1 MISPTQPIEVR
12 EQVLDSD
19 LAKLKKYIIRSPQV
33 SIPELCRL
41 FDGAITSPSPSGS
54 VANRHIT
61 WDLLVKIPLEVV
73 SSLFHIKIICDR
85 DKQDLSTATIR
96 LKRPDLF
103 GWLKSALVFKG
114 EEKEALED
122 IAKAEHELLNKA
134 KLWNPLYFG
143 NLQYI
148 FAYVAAGNFIRS
160 LNIKVVS
167 QDFDLSLV
175 VDRILTVVTSINIT
189 RCLLHFIP
197 QIPTNMPYPLYSV
210 IKRGTCE
217 ITFLEDRVTKKI
229 RNFETEYNF
238 STFNDLKNIYAKSA
252 NESHFIQAVVP
263 PHIKNSTYTVELSP
277 LGINRCPQ
285 SLQELKRAIK
295 CVLEALVVLHRSKYV
310 HRDIRWDN
318 VIQSSTNSM
327 DWILNDLEHA
337 GKEGPV
343 TYRLEWWPNGVG
355 PNQGPYDFKCDLY
368 LVGELIRTSGVDLSR
383 TDTSF
388 MNKLLEMESRFTTMK
403 ALKDIWLTSES

>member
-1 MISPTQPIEVR
+1 QEFLTNKNEDIEAFFPKFIKLPNVEELNDLLQTPPTQPIEVR

-19 LAKLKKYIIRSPQV
+19 LAKLKKYIIRSPRV
-33 SIPELCRL
+33 SIPELSRL

-134 KLWNPLYFG
+134 KLWNLLYFG

-197 QIPTNMPYPLYSV
+197 QLPTNMPYPIYSV

-217 ITFLEDRVTKKI
+217 VRFDGSVFMKMQDKI
-229 RNFETEYNF
+229 
-238 STFNDLKNIYAKSA
+238 KSFH
-252 NESHFIQAVVP
+252 EIDHVS
-263 PHIKNSTYTVELSP
+263 
-277 LGINRCPQ
+277 
-285 SLQELKRAIK
+285 
-295 CVLEALVVLHRSKYV
+295 
-310 HRDIRWDN
+310 
-318 VIQSSTNSM
+318 
-327 DWILNDLEHA
+327 
-337 GKEGPV
+337 
-343 TYRLEWWPNGVG
+343 
-355 PNQGPYDFKCDLY
+355 
-368 LVGELIRTSGVDLSR
+368 
-383 TDTSF
+383 
-388 MNKLLEMESRFTTMK
+388 
-403 ALKDIWLTSES
+403 